1 MSSQPTT
8 FEELLADLSQHGVKY
23 LLVGGLAVALCG
35 FVRTTLDVDILVQVD
50 DDNIRR
56 LLDRLEHFGE
66 GSASVLT
73 PDDFILEEGSIRIV
87 EDFPVDVFTIMSG
100 HTFEDLLPLSSIHQI
115 DQVEIVYLNAEGLIK
130 LKSDSLRPQD
140 QLDVQAL
147 REIQRRKDG

>member
-8 FEELLADLSQHGVKY
+8 FEDLLADLSQHGVKY

-35 FVRTTLDVDILVQVD
+35 FVRTTLDVDILIQAD
-50 DDNIRR
+50 EENILR
-56 LLDRLEHFGE
+56 LLERLEHFGE
-66 GSASVLT
+66 GAARALT
-73 PDDFILEEGSIRIV
+73 PADFTLEEGSIRIV
-87 EDFPVDVFTIMSG
+87 EDFPVDVFTLMSG
-100 HTFEDLLPLSSIHQI
+100 HTYEDLLPLSSIHQI

-147 REIQRRKDG
+147 QEIQRRKDG

>member
-35 FVRTTLDVDILVQVD
+35 FVRTTLDVDILIQAD
-50 DDNIRR
+50 EENILR
-56 LLDRLEHFGE
+56 LLERLEHFGE
-66 GSASVLT
+66 GAARALT
-73 PDDFILEEGSIRIV
+73 PADFTLEEGSIRIV

-100 HTFEDLLPLSSIHQI
+100 QTYEDLLPLSAIHPI
-115 DQVEIVYLNAEGLIK
+115 DDVEIVYLNAEGLIK
-130 LKSDSLRPQD
+130 LKSGSLRPQD

-147 REIQRRKDG
+147 REIQRRQHG